1 MNIYDDIGAIPVG
14 SLISLSGS
22 NEGPVWVVLD
32 KIEITSYPVNAAPVT
47 HMEYRCY
54 MVGKNG
60 TTATMTFSERDLVVL
75 VYGSW

>member
-1 MNIYDDIGAIPVG
+1 MDIYEDIGLIPIG

-22 NEGPVWVVLD
+22 SDGPVGVILD
-32 KIEITSYPVNAAPVT
+32 KIEITSYPANSAPVT

-60 TTATMTFSERDLVVL
+60 ATATMTFSERDLVVL

>member
-1 MNIYDDIGAIPVG
+1 MNIYEDIGSIPIG

-22 NEGPVWVVLD
+22 NGGTIGVLLD